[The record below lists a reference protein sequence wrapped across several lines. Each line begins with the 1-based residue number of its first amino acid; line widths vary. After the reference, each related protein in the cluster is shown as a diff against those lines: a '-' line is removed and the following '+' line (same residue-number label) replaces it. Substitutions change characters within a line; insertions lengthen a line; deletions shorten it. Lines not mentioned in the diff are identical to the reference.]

1 MGNYSKDVTSK
12 RLAAALFI
20 SLSAITYLFSQIGK
34 LEAAD
39 NHGYVESRDIPESAS
54 EPVVAEKSLIRQP
67 VPLKEEGLT
76 VIQKQSRA
84 YRQDGL
90 EAQRLGNLDTAM
102 ASYQKAIELDPGYA
116 VAYNDLGVVYEA
128 KGLPARAE
136 ESYLKSVQID
146 PNYLSA
152 YSNLALFYE
161 NKRDLNKA
169 VSYWNKR
176 VELGFPG
183 DPWTEKAKKRLEDLA
198 EVIPEL
204 KQKVVEEQILD
215 LSKKVEQEKQNRK
228 LEESREAKRL
238 LESAAKLEKKSHYQ
252 QALAEAEKAVALDPQ
267 NKEALA
273 MIEGIKAKLRKEEQ
287 AATVEEMRLHFQTA
301 VAYYQQDNPQAAKQE
316 LDKLKELA
324 K

>member
-1 MGNYSKDVTSK
+1 MLNYPKDITSK

-20 SLSAITYLFSQIGK
+20 SLSAITYLFSQIDK

-39 NHGYVESRDIPESAS
+39 NHGYIESRDIPEVGS
-54 EPVVAEKSLIRQP
+54 ESVVAEKGLIRQP
-67 VPLKEEGLT
+67 VSLKEEGLT
-76 VIQKQSRA
+76 AMQKQARI

-90 EAQRLGNLDTAM
+90 ESQRLGNLDSAM
-102 ASYQKAIELDPGYA
+102 ASYQKAIESDPGYA

-128 KGLPARAE
+128 KGLLDRAE

-146 PNYLSA
+146 PDYLSA

-169 VSYWNKR
+169 AYYWNKR
-176 VELGFPG
+176 VELGFLG

-228 LEESREAKRL
+228 LEEAKEAKRL
-238 LESAAKLEKKSHYQ
+238 LESAAKLEKKSRYQ
-252 QALAEAEKAVALDPQ
+252 QALAEVDKALALAPQ

-273 MIEGIKAKLRKEEQ
+273 MMEGIKVKLRKQEQ
-287 AATVEEMRLHFQTA
+287 AAAVEEMRLHFQTA